1 MSKLRYLDIVKC
13 KRRNAMSEDVKTQKV
28 ATGMTYRVVVVE
40 HIGLLLIVSR
50 GVVSVA
56 VC

>member
-40 HIGLLLIVSR
+40 HVGLLLIVSR